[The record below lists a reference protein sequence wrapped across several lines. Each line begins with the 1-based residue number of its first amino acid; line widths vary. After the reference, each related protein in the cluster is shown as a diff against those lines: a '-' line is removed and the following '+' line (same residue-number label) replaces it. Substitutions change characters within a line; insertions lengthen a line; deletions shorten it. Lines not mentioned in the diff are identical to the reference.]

1 MRAPSPEVPGPLL
14 VVVPAYN
21 AARTLPELLSRI
33 RRVWAGPLLVVDDGS
48 RDTTSRVARDQGAEV
63 VRHAFNMGK
72 GQALATAFQ
81 FALDHGF
88 AGVIT
93 LDADLQHPPEWIPL
107 FARALQDA
115 DLVVGSRRHEIHRMP
130 RDRQLSNRLTSL
142 ILSVL
147 TAHRIPDSQS
157 GYRALRTTLLRKV
170 FPLWTSRY
178 DTESEILYKALRAG
192 ARVRFVPIPVVSAPA
207 SHIRRIPDTL
217 RFLKLMGRMIWH
229 MG

>member
-1 MRAPSPEVPGPLL
+1 M
-14 VVVPAYN
+14 
-21 AARTLPELLSRI
+21 
-33 RRVWAGPLLVVDDGS
+33 VDDGS
-48 RDTTSRVARDQGAEV
+48 RDATSRIARDQGAEV

-81 FALDHGF
+81 IALDRGF
-88 AGVIT
+88 FGVIH

-107 FARALQDA
+107 FARALQNA

-142 ILSVL
+142 VLSVL

-157 GYRALRTTLLRKV
+157 GYRALRTALLRRI

-178 DTESEILYKALRAG
+178 ETESEILFKALRLG
-192 ARVRFVPIPVVSAPA
+192 ARVAFVPVPVVPSSS
-207 SHIRRIPDTL
+207 SHIHRGTDTL
-217 RFLKLMGRMIWH
+217 RFLRLVLRMLWH
-229 MG
+229 VI